1 MKKLLSRVTVL
12 LVFMFFALPVPIF
25 SQEEVDV
32 VTMEEIV
39 VTATKTKEKRKNI
52 PNAVII
58 MDEIDIQESPAN
70 SLGELLAN
78 ELGID
83 WRTYGN
89 YEGAAQEI
97 HIRGMGGDATQVF
110 VNGVSVSSPSLGTA
124 DVAKISLNSIER
136 IEVVKGSGS
145 LLYGSG
151 AMDG

>member
-83 WRTYGN
+83 WSMP
-89 YEGAAQEI
+89 
-97 HIRGMGGDATQVF
+97 IRL
-110 VNGVSVSSPSLGTA
+110 SPT
-124 DVAKISLNSIER
+124 K
-136 IEVVKGSGS
+136 
-145 LLYGSG
+145 
-151 AMDG
+151 